1 MKLIFLQK
9 LKLLLMDIFGNIC
22 KSIKKES
29 LLYKIYEKGKDRIEK
44 EMDIL
49 WIIKRIRKIK
59 LLSNQ
64 LRSDQKLKSKYLIID
79 DSDSD
84 IQ

>member
-1 MKLIFLQK
+1 
-9 LKLLLMDIFGNIC
+9 MDIFGNIC
-22 KSIKKES
+22 KPIKKDS

-59 LLSNQ
+59 FLSNQ
-64 LRSDQKLKSKYLIID
+64 LSSDQKLKSKYLIID

>member
-1 MKLIFLQK
+1 
-9 LKLLLMDIFGNIC
+9 MDIFGNIC
-22 KSIKKES
+22 KSIKKDS

-64 LRSDQKLKSKYLIID
+64 LSSDQKLKSKYLIIN

>member
-59 LLSNQ
+59 
-64 LRSDQKLKSKYLIID
+64 
-79 DSDSD
+79 
-84 IQ
+84 

>member
-1 MKLIFLQK
+1 M
-9 LKLLLMDIFGNIC
+9 
-22 KSIKKES
+22 
-29 LLYKIYEKGKDRIEK
+29 YKIYEKGKDRIEK

-64 LRSDQKLKSKYLIID
+64 LSSDQKSKSKYLIIN

>member
-1 MKLIFLQK
+1 
-9 LKLLLMDIFGNIC
+9 MDIFSNIC
-22 KSIKKES
+22 KLKKNGN
-29 LLYKIYEKGKDRIEK
+29 LLYKMYEKGKDRIEK

-59 LLSNQ
+59 LLSYQ
-64 LRSDQKLKSKYLIID
+64 LSSDQKLKSKYLIIN

>member
-1 MKLIFLQK
+1 
-9 LKLLLMDIFGNIC
+9 MDIFGNIC

-64 LRSDQKLKSKYLIID
+64 LSSDQKLKSKYLIID

>member
-1 MKLIFLQK
+1 
-9 LKLLLMDIFGNIC
+9 MDIFRNIC
-22 KSIKKES
+22 NLKKNGN
-29 LLYKIYEKGKDRIEK
+29 LLYKMYEKGKDRIEK

-64 LRSDQKLKSKYLIID
+64 LSTD
-79 DSDSD
+79 
-84 IQ
+84 

>member
-1 MKLIFLQK
+1 
-9 LKLLLMDIFGNIC
+9 MDIFGNIC
-22 KSIKKES
+22 KSIKKER

-64 LRSDQKLKSKYLIID
+64 LSSDQKSKSKYLIIN

>member
-1 MKLIFLQK
+1 
-9 LKLLLMDIFGNIC
+9 MDIFSNIC
-22 KSIKKES
+22 KLKKNGN
-29 LLYKIYEKGKDRIEK
+29 LLYKMYEKGKDRIDK

-64 LRSDQKLKSKYLIID
+64 LSTD
-79 DSDSD
+79 
-84 IQ
+84 

>member
-1 MKLIFLQK
+1 
-9 LKLLLMDIFGNIC
+9 MDIFGNIC
-22 KSIKKES
+22 KPIKKDS

-64 LRSDQKLKSKYLIID
+64 LSSDQKLKSKYLIID